1 MTGRRRAGLK
11 TIEDRTAIRRRLLLA
26 FEEAE
31 NAETE
36 AEREAWLTFAIVGGG
51 PTGVELAGAI
61 AELARHGMTME
72 FRRIDP
78 ARARVLLIQS
88 GPRLLPA
95 FPEPLS
101 REAER
106 ALAGLGSR

>member
-1 MTGRRRAGLK
+1 
-11 TIEDRTAIRRRLLLA
+11 
-26 FEEAE
+26 
-31 NAETE
+31 
-36 AEREAWLTFAIVGGG
+36 
-51 PTGVELAGAI
+51 
-61 AELARHGMTME
+61 MTME

-106 ALAGLGSR
+106 ALAPAWGRAACSIAGSRMSARRA